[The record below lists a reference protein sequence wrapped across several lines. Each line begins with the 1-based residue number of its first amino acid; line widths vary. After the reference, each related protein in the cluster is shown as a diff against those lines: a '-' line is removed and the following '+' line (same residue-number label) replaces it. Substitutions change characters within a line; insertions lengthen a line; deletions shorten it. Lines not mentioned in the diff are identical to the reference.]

1 MNLEEICRSIRPLD
15 SAAMDQARQNWDNVA
30 KPLGALGKL
39 EDLVVQLAGI
49 TGTPVVNIERK
60 AVVALCADNGVVA
73 EGVTQCDQSVT
84 ALVAEGF
91 AKGTTSVCRMAAV
104 AGADVIPVDIGI
116 QRAIHIE
123 GLLQRNIRR
132 GTGNLAVEPAMTRAE
147 AVRAIETGIQLVE
160 ELKAKGYRLLATGEM
175 GIGNTTT
182 SSAVAAVLLGQPVER
197 VTGRG
202 AGLSSAGLE
211 RKIAA
216 ISRGIALHRPNPR
229 DAVDV
234 LAKVGGLDIAGMV
247 GLYLGGA
254 AFQIPV
260 VMDGFIAGAAAL
272 AAVSVCPA
280 VRDYLIASHQSDEP
294 ATGMVLKTLGLSPVI
309 HANMRLGEGT
319 GAVALMPLLDM
330 TLAVY
335 RDAPSF
341 GEMNMEAYTEQI

>member
-1 MNLEEICRSIRPLD
+1 MNLTETCQSIQPLNR
-15 SAAMDQARQNWDNVA
+15 AAMEQARNNWNNVA

-39 EDLVVQLAGI
+39 EDLIVQIAGI
-49 TGTPVVNIERK
+49 TGTPAVNIDRK

-91 AKGTTSVCRMAAV
+91 ARGTTSVCRMAAV
-104 AGADVIPVDIGI
+104 AGAEVIPVDIGI
-116 QRAIHIE
+116 QREVHAE
-123 GLLQRNIRR
+123 GLLQRNVRR

-160 ELKAKGYRLLATGEM
+160 ELKAKGYHLLATGEM

-182 SSAVAAVLLGQPVER
+182 SSAVTAVLLGQPVEQ

-202 AGLSSAGLE
+202 AGLSTAGLE

-216 ISRGIALHRPNPR
+216 ISRGIALHRPDPR

-254 AFQIPV
+254 ACHIPII
-260 VMDGFIAGAAAL
+260 MDGFIAGAAAL
-272 AAVSVCPA
+272 AAVRTCPA
-280 VRDYLIASHQSDEP
+280 MRDYLIASHQSDEP
-294 ATGMVLKTLGLSPVI
+294 ATGMVMNALGLSPVI
-309 HANMRLGEGT
+309 RANMRLGEGT
-319 GAVALMPLLDM
+319 GAVSLMPLLDM
-330 TLAVY
+330 ALSVY
-335 RDAPSF
+335 RDTPTF